1 MAGTRDLTVSVAG
14 TDSCT
19 LVYKLSKLSDPSIW
33 EKTRIT
39 ALGFDVLSG
48 GFTGGSVDGGDVF
61 NTIYTPGGFPSLD
74 GLRRDRNVCI
84 HGHPGGGACQGGGNA
99 GPTPGK
105 FITRPNQ
112 PTFPSVL
119 DSLDLRAAHLH
130 LKDRIAKQP

>member
-61 NTIYTPGGFPSLD
+61 NKIYTPGGFQSLD
-74 GLRRDRNVCI
+74 GLGGDRNVCI
-84 HGHPGGGACQGGGNA
+84 NGNPGGSACQGGGHA
-99 GPTPGK
+99 G
-105 FITRPNQ
+105 R
-112 PTFPSVL
+112 SEE
-119 DSLDLRAAHLH
+119 LRVGNEGVRTSRA
-130 LKDRIAKQP
+130 RWSQYP

>member
-61 NTIYTPGGFPSLD
+61 NKIYTPGGFPSLD
-74 GLRRDRNVCI
+74 GLGGDRNVCI
-84 HGHPGGGACQGGGNA
+84 NGKHGGGACQGGGNA
-99 GPTPGK
+99 
-105 FITRPNQ
+105 
-112 PTFPSVL
+112 
-119 DSLDLRAAHLH
+119 RAEEHTSELQSIMSTSHADYC
-130 LKDRIAKQP
+130 LKKKTI